1 MTIKINK
8 LITSILVNT
17 TIKLEKRRE
26 SKDAKKKKNKNQNSP
41 KPY

>member
-8 LITSILVNT
+8 LIKSILVNT

-26 SKDAKKKKNKNQNSP
+26 SKDAKKKKKQES
-41 KPY
+41 KFT